1 MEEEC
6 FIVGFHQNVEKQR
19 QKVWYDHH
27 IRTKWFKVGGLV
39 LKHPGKLKTHWL
51 GPYIVAH
58 ITKAGAVKLHKL
70 DGTPVAGMINR
81 SRLKPYR
88 DDCDTVP

>member
-27 IRTKWFKVGGLV
+27 IRTKWFKVDGIILMYDNKF
-39 LKHPGKLKTHWL
+39 LKHPGKLKMHWL
-51 GPYIVAH
+51 GPYVVVH
-58 ITKAGAVKLHKL
+58 ITEVGMVKLNKM
-70 DGTPVAGMINR
+70 DGTPVVGMINER
-81 SRLKPYR
+81 
-88 DDCDTVP
+88 